1 MKDLR
6 TNITCS
12 KVIFRAF
19 GIGNSKLTIYD
30 IAGKK
35 IANLRSSTL
44 STGNTSFVLDRSQIS
59 NGVYSYCL
67 SSNSGLITGMFVL
80 K

>member
-1 MKDLR
+1 
-6 TNITCS
+6 NS
-12 KVIFRAF
+12 AF
-19 GIGNSKLTIYD
+19 TIYE

-35 IANLRSSTL
+35 IASLRSSTL

-59 NGVYSYCL
+59 NGVYSYSL
-67 SSNSGLITGMFVL
+67 SSNSGLITGRFVL